1 MFRKLLALIALAA
14 LVWLGA
20 RYLAHRGEI
29 KLTLVAPHAD
39 SVRKGDPVLEDGQTI
54 GHVIKTSHIDDG
66 ANAIVVR
73 LDRQHRRDV
82 VTDSFFSVENH
93 RIAVSNTFAVGKP
106 VEDGAV
112 IHVKEDR
119 FAGWLARHSGAA
131 KKLIAKAKRAA
142 DEKLDSI
149 DAELASAMSK
159 VPDWKREGKDVFQKN
174 VDAMQKKMEKAEADL
189 KRADKTAEAKKLREK
204 FENWLAEVQR

>member
-29 KLTLVAPHAD
+29 KLTLVVPHAD
-39 SVRKGDPVLEDGQTI
+39 SVSKGDPVVEGDETI
-54 GHVIKTSHIDDG
+54 GRVIKTSHIDDG
-66 ANAIVVR
+66 ADAVVVR
-73 LDRQHRRDV
+73 LDRKHRRDV

-119 FAGWLARHSGAA
+119 LTRWLARHSGAA
-131 KKLIAKAKRAA
+131 KQLIEKAKHVA
-142 DEKLDSI
+142 DQKLDAI
-149 DAELASAMSK
+149 DAELASAMAK
-159 VPDWKREGKDVFQKN
+159 VPDWKRDGKDVFQKN
-174 VDAMQKKMEKAEADL
+174 VNAMQKKIEKAEADL
-189 KRADKTAEAKKLREK
+189 KRSDQAAEAKKLREK
-204 FENWLAEVQR
+204 FDRWLAEVQH

>member
-29 KLTLVAPHAD
+29 KLTLVVPHAD
-39 SVRKGDPVLEDGQTI
+39 PVSKGDPVVEGDETI
-54 GHVIKTSHIDDG
+54 GRVIKTSHIDDG
-66 ANAIVVR
+66 ADAVVVR
-73 LDRQHRRDV
+73 LDRKHRRDV

-119 FAGWLARHSGAA
+119 LTRWLARHSGAA
-131 KKLIAKAKRAA
+131 KQLIEKAKHVA
-142 DEKLDSI
+142 DQKLDAI
-149 DAELASAMSK
+149 DAELASAMAK
-159 VPDWKREGKDVFQKN
+159 VPDWKRDGKDVFQKN
-174 VDAMQKKMEKAEADL
+174 VDAMQKKIEKAEADL
-189 KRADKTAEAKKLREK
+189 KRSDQAAEAKKLREK
-204 FENWLAEVQR
+204 FDRWLAEVQH

>member
-20 RYLAHRGEI
+20 RYFAHRGEI
-29 KLTLVAPHAD
+29 KLTLVVHHAD
-39 SVRKGDPVLEDGQTI
+39 SVRKGDPVVEGDETI
-54 GHVIKTSHIDDG
+54 GRVIKISHIDEG
-66 ANAIVVR
+66 ADAIVVR
-73 LDRQHRRDV
+73 LDRAHRRDV

-131 KKLIAKAKRAA
+131 KKLIEKAKRAA
-142 DEKLDSI
+142 DEKLDAV
-149 DAELASAMSK
+149 DAELASAMAK
-159 VPDWKREGKDVFQKN
+159 VPDWKREGKDVFRKN
-174 VDAMQKKMEKAEADL
+174 VDAMQKKFEKAEDDL
-189 KRADKTAEAKKLREK
+189 KRSDQAAEAKKLREK
-204 FENWLAEVQR
+204 FDRWLAEVQH